1 MFLCVH
7 VPTVSLAADEAP
19 AVTFW
24 SVWTSPGGTALSIT
38 RKETRVRI
46 EIETCTVDWTRRI
59 IFLVRKKD
67 GKKDESRGWAKCFWL
82 DMRTHARTSEHAAPL
97 YVAKGRHQRA
107 AQSMQQAVGNTVAT
121 ATHGSYTCYR
131 LMTLTCMPI
140 RLSPVL
146 LYQNSKEKEKRKH
159 GPISSRQSSCLSVEH
174 LS

>member
-67 GKKDESRGWAKCFWL
+67 GKKMKAAGGQSAFGWICVRMHEL
-82 DMRTHARTSEHAAPL
+82 
-97 YVAKGRHQRA
+97 
-107 AQSMQQAVGNTVAT
+107 QSTP
-121 ATHGSYTCYR
+121 R
-131 LMTLTCMPI
+131 RCM
-140 RLSPVL
+140 
-146 LYQNSKEKEKRKH
+146 
-159 GPISSRQSSCLSVEH
+159 
-174 LS
+174 

>member
-1 MFLCVH
+1 M
-7 VPTVSLAADEAP
+7 
-19 AVTFW
+19 
-24 SVWTSPGGTALSIT
+24 
-38 RKETRVRI
+38 K
-46 EIETCTVDWTRRI
+46 
-59 IFLVRKKD
+59 
-67 GKKDESRGWAKCFWL
+67 KKDESRGWAKCFWL
-82 DMRTHARTSEHAAPL
+82 DMRTQARTSEHAAPL

-107 AQSMQQAVGNTVAT
+107 AQSMQQAVGNTVPT